1 MFHCVVSMLRP
12 IVQPYH
18 VIQVQLEE
26 GPMAYRLDI
35 ELRTCCCNGMLLRLR
50 RSSEHTASLGGSE
63 SGKETVSC
71 FLFVYEVEVRQLD
84 LCGARAAQLVE
95 RQQRTAAKLD
105 ATAASLKAQS
115 MRLRDMTQQ
124 LVNLFD
130 GLVCFTCMLVDV
142 LTRSKKFSLPPDSSA
157 PRTICWPR
165 SSKRSIRHDN
175 AIGISSRV
183 SLAHGYWCG

>member
-12 IVQPYH
+12 TVQPYH
-18 VIQVQLEE
+18 VIQVHLEE

-63 SGKETVSC
+63 SRKETVSY
-71 FLFVYEVEVRQLD
+71 FLFVYEVRQLG

-105 ATAASLKAQS
+105 ATAAALKAQS

-124 LVNLFD
+124 LVNLLLD

-142 LTRSKKFSLPPDSSA
+142 LTRSKKFSLLPDCSA

-165 SSKRSIRHDN
+165 SSKRSMRHDN

-183 SLAHGYWCG
+183 SLGHGYWCG